1 MVKLSLVIAQSTSLK
16 DKRMVIRRVKDRV
29 RDRLGVA
36 VNEVGAQDDR
46 QRAELGCAV
55 TSGERAKALA
65 LIDQVVRVAQAAAD
79 GQVVAIA
86 KDAWTFDAEATAPL
100 PLVDERTGSPDK
112 AAGQGT
118 DDWIPE
124 AWRDEE

>member
-29 RDRLGVA
+29 RDRIGVT

-55 TSGERAKALA
+55 TSSDRAKALE
-65 LIDQVVRVAQAAAD
+65 LIDQVVRVAQAASD

-86 KDAWTFDAEATAPL
+86 KDAWTFDVAAAPL
-100 PLVDERTGSPDK
+100 PVVDERTGSGDK
-112 AAGQGT
+112 AAGM

-124 AWRDEE
+124 AWRDED